1 MQSQLTQK
9 QVDDTFRF
17 LVDACKMEK
26 THSDFLKE
34 RITQLEAKIW
44 QLERKLPKKHRTLIS
59 NLQNI

>member
-17 LVDACKMEK
+17 LVDAYEMEK

-44 QLERKLPKKHRTLIS
+44 QLERKLPKKHRI
-59 NLQNI
+59 